1 MKKKGLTKL
10 KYNIW
15 FYFILFSLIITVVTW
30 VFQILLFDIIYQ
42 KRRFDTLESTGGK
55 LSARLNTDVKID
67 EATINT
73 WLSLAVDANE
83 AGIFTYLAY
92 FENDKL
98 VVNTIF
104 SGYSS
109 YYGDGEQDTE
119 DKVVDSTTPPSSNL
133 PSVDENTNHNPQ
145 ASYPIEVISFAISEL
160 ENGTTDFVCD
170 RTQASG
176 NFFYYATRVTNQ
188 TMPNGG
194 YLIITSAQTF
204 LQETVKV
211 IQVQLIVV
219 SVVVII
225 LSLFISLYIANKIS
239 KPIIKMSSTAKSWA
253 DGNQKVAFIGD
264 DYEEIRELADALNF
278 AKEGIAQTG
287 VLQRDLLA
295 NVSHD
300 LKTPL
305 TMIKAYAEMIRDLSG
320 EIKEKRDRHTKVI
333 IDEADR
339 LTMLVNDILDLSKL
353 QNGRTTPD
361 YKRLNLSQL
370 CERVLFRFSEF
381 AKMNGYTIIT
391 DIEKDL
397 FTVCDEKEIEQVF
410 YNLIGNSINYTGD
423 DKTIKVRLKRKDKAI
438 LFETIDTGKG
448 ISQDKLATIWD
459 KYYRYSESHQRPV
472 KGTGLGL
479 SIVKTIL
486 ESHNLRFGALSQ
498 KDVGSNFFIEFNIDN
513 G

>member
-1 MKKKGLTKL
+1 MKRKGLAKL

-15 FYFILFSLIITVVTW
+15 FYFILFSLIITIITW

-42 KRRFDTLESTGGK
+42 KRRFDTLESMGGE
-55 LSARLNTDVKID
+55 LSKRLNTELDID
-67 EATINT
+67 EETITN

-92 FENDKL
+92 FENEKL

-109 YYGDGEQDTE
+109 FDDNNMQDTE
-119 DKVVDSTTPPSSNL
+119 DKVVDSNTQQSPNL
-133 PSVDENTNHNPQ
+133 PNIGDDTVQIHGN
-145 ASYPIEVISFAISEL
+145 YPIKVINYAISEL
-160 ENGTTDFVCD
+160 ENLNEEFICD
-170 RTQASG
+170 RTTESE
-176 NFFYYATRVTNQ
+176 NYFYYVTRVTNQ

-194 YLIITSAQTF
+194 YLILTSSQTF

-211 IQVQLIVV
+211 IQLQLIAV
-219 SVVVII
+219 SVVVIF
-225 LSLFISLYIANKIS
+225 LALFLSLYIANKIS
-239 KPIIKMSSTAKSWA
+239 KPIIKMSTTAKSWA
-253 DGNQKVAFIGD
+253 AGNETVAFTGD
-264 DYEEIRELADALNF
+264 DYEEIRELADALNY

-320 EIKEKRDRHTKVI
+320 EVKEKRDKHTNVI

-353 QNGRTTPD
+353 QNGRTTPE
-361 YKRLNLSQL
+361 YKRVNLSEL

-381 AKMNGYTIIT
+381 AKLHGYTIIT
-391 DIEKDL
+391 DIDDEL
-397 FTVCDEKEIEQVF
+397 YTVCDEKAIEQVF

-423 DKTIKVRLKRKDKAI
+423 DKSIKVRLKLKANKI

-448 ISQDKLATIWD
+448 ISQDKLGTIWD

-486 ESHNLRFGALSQ
+486 ETHNLRFGALSK

-513 G
+513 EG